1 MAGER
6 EVSANGSSLAV
17 ERDARAAAE
26 RHADRMERLMRVAV
40 AISSAATARE
50 VAAVV
55 LEEARAAIGA
65 DMGGVW
71 LVDSTGTKLDM
82 FLVPGMPPGMVERV
96 ASYPLD
102 VENPLCL
109 AVRTG
114 EPVWIESWEDYARR
128 FPSSEARVNDITEP
142 RPMAFACLPLRI
154 ENQTLGGLMFSF
166 FRPCVLADEDRS
178 FIALMA
184 QHCAQGMDRAN
195 LYDRSLEAIR
205 ARDDFLSVAGHELRT
220 PLGALILQT
229 EYMLEGTQD
238 LAPELRKRADPV
250 LRSVR
255 RLSRLA
261 EDLLDVARMRAGRLR
276 IELEPLELTGLVR
289 ESVARTAEAFGRAL
303 SDLRVEAPEPI
314 AGRWDSMRLDQVVT
328 NLAGNACKYGGQQP
342 IDVRVGRGQ
351 EGAEIVVRDRGI
363 GISAADQGR
372 IFERFSRVVDS
383 REHSGLGLGLWIS
396 RQIVQAHGGR
406 ISVRSEPGQGSEFT
420 VVLPISP

>member
-6 EVSANGSSLAV
+6 DPSADNGTLAG

-50 VAAVV
+50 VAAAVV
-55 LEEARAAIGA
+55 EEAQAAIGA
-65 DMGGVW
+65 DSGGVW
-71 LVDSTGTKLDM
+71 LLDTTRSRLDL
-82 FLVPGMPPGMVERV
+82 LVLPGMPPGLKDRIGSF
-96 ASYPLD
+96 ALD
-102 VENPLCL
+102 AENPLCL

-114 EPVWIESWEDYARR
+114 EPVWIESWDDYARR
-128 FPSSEARVNDITEP
+128 FPSSEARVNAIPEP
-142 RPMAFACLPLRI
+142 RPTAFACLPLRI
-154 ENQTLGGLMFSF
+154 ENQTMGGLMLSF
-166 FRPCVLADEDRS
+166 FSNHTIGDEDRS

-229 EYMLEGTQD
+229 EYVLDATQGASPEIRQRAEPMLRT
-238 LAPELRKRADPV
+238 
-250 LRSVR
+250 VR

-261 EDLLDVARMRAGRLR
+261 EDLLDVTRMRAGRLR
-276 IELEPLELTGLVR
+276 FEPEPLELTALVR
-289 ESVARTAEAFGRAL
+289 EAVSRTAEAFGRAP
-303 SDLRVEAPEPI
+303 SDLKVDAPEPI
-314 AGRWDSMRLDQVVT
+314 PGHWDALRLEQVVT
-328 NLAGNACKYGGQQP
+328 NLTGNACKYGGQHP
-342 IDVRVGRGQ
+342 IEVRVARRDD
-351 EGAEIVVRDRGI
+351 GAEIVVRDRGI
-363 GISAADQGR
+363 GISAADQTR

-383 REHSGLGLGLWIS
+383 REYSGLGLGLWIS
-396 RQIVQAHGGR
+396 RQIVQAHGGQ
-406 ISVRSEPGQGSEFT
+406 ISVRSELGQGAEFT